1 MKQIQV
7 LVTAEGEVTI
17 KPIGFKGESCKQATA
32 SLEKALGAVVSD
44 KPTAEMQEKEVN
56 QNVDARR

>member
-1 MKQIQV
+1 MRQIQV
-7 LVTAEGEVTI
+7 LVTAEGEVTV
-17 KPIGFKGESCKQATA
+17 KPIGFKGTSCQKATA
-32 SLEKALGAVVSD
+32 ALEKALGAVTDD